1 MTFRS
6 MNFRANPIHRLI
18 SQVRSRFARLAQATT
33 SSATQR
39 PGKSALSLLGLG
51 AVLGATLAAGASYAE
66 MAHLRQLQSSE
77 QARLDATRDQAQR
90 EVNALAARLGELQA
104 QANRLNALGE
114 RWAGTLP
121 NQTDWR
127 TQAGALGALTAAAG

>member
-6 MNFRANPIHRLI
+6 MNFRGNPFHRLI
-18 SQVRSRFARLAQATT
+18 DQVRARFAHLRADGRIGHA
-33 SSATQR
+33 A
-39 PGKSALSLLGLG
+39 PGKSAMSLVGLG
-51 AVLGATLAAGASYAE
+51 VVLGATLCAGASYAE
-66 MAHLRQLQSSE
+66 MAHLRQLQSSQ

-114 RWAGTLP
+114 RLTRTGLGNGILGMELC
-121 NQTDWR
+121 NQ
-127 TQAGALGALTAAAG
+127 